1 MSTDQLK
8 KTFTSADP
16 RPVTERT
23 FTTPGMSFIAS
34 SMGRVTVAIISSP
47 GITPLSIK
55 MTTRG
60 KSACGNTDEDIVS
73 AERTPPRQRQ
83 MVTNTIALE
92 WRTTN
97 RLLPDSTWSSVVIGG
112 LEWPQRHQRLRR
124 LTVEVLRQGCL
135 RATRIHF
142 QRRPRRQH
150 AIRLKPGSI
159 HLHARPELSPKK
171 F

>member
-34 SMGRVTVAIISSP
+34 SIGRVTVAIISSP

-60 KSACGNTDEDIVS
+60 KSVCGNTDEGIVS
-73 AERTPPRQRQ
+73 AERTPPRHRQ
-83 MVTNTIALE
+83 IVINTIALE

-97 RLLPDSTWSSVVIGG
+97 RLPSESSFSTVVIGG
-112 LEWPQRHQRLRR
+112 LERPQRRQRFPQP
-124 LTVEVLRQGCL
+124 VGQVLRPGCL
-135 RATRIHF
+135 
-142 QRRPRRQH
+142 
-150 AIRLKPGSI
+150 
-159 HLHARPELSPKK
+159 
-171 F
+171 

>member
-8 KTFTSADP
+8 NTFTSAEP

-34 SMGRVTVAIISSP
+34 SIGRVTVAIISSP

-60 KSACGNTDEDIVS
+60 KSVWGNTEEGIVS

-83 MVTNTIALE
+83 IVTNMIAFE

-97 RLLPDSTWSSVVIGG
+97 RLLLDSTWSIVVIGG
-112 LEWPQRHQRLRR
+112 LEWPQRRQRFPR
-124 LTVEVLRQGCL
+124 LAGRVLRPGCL
-135 RATRIHF
+135 GVTRIHF
-142 QRRPRRQH
+142 QRLPGRQH
-150 AIRLKPGSI
+150 ATHLEPGSI
-159 HLHARPELSPKK
+159 HPHARLERSP
-171 F
+171 

>member
-34 SMGRVTVAIISSP
+34 SIGLVTVAIISSP

-60 KSACGNTDEDIVS
+60 KSVCGNTEEGIVS

-83 MVTNTIALE
+83 IVTNMIALE
-92 WRTTN
+92 WRKTN
-97 RLLPDSTWSSVVIGG
+97 RLLWESSCSTVVIGDWEG
-112 LEWPQRHQRLRR
+112 PQRRLRFPR
-124 LTVEVLRQGCL
+124 LGGQVLRPGYL
-135 RATRIHF
+135 GVTRIHF
-142 QRRPRRQH
+142 QWLPRRQH
-150 AIRLKPGSI
+150 AT
-159 HLHARPELSPKK
+159 HLE
-171 F
+171 